1 MRSAPPRLQLQWL
14 VTMPLL
20 FSYGTLQQ
28 ETVQMATF
36 GRLLRGHPDE
46 LIGFEQALLKIEDTQ
61 FVAVSGKA
69 HHSIVKFNGRNDSR
83 VTGTVLEVSDNEL
96 ANADQ
101 YEPAGYTRISAMLAS
116 GKQAWVYADARF
128 S

>member
-1 MRSAPPRLQLQWL
+1 
-14 VTMPLL
+14 MPLL

-28 ETVQMATF
+28 EAVQMSTF
-36 GRLLRGHPDE
+36 GRLLQGQPDE
-46 LIGFEQALLKIEDTQ
+46 LIGFEQSSLRIEDLQ
-61 FVAVSGKA
+61 FVATSGKS

-83 VTGTVLEVSDNEL
+83 VRGTVFEISDSEL

-101 YEPAGYTRISAMLAS
+101 YEPAGYKRISAMLAS